1 MRIIIILLFILPQIS
16 FSQVPKILQKD
27 YSFLVTDGEVIKLH
41 QSNDTLYELKC
52 YINKPCEPR
61 PKDHYKIISS
71 KSLEG
76 FIILKLESL
85 DTIYL
90 TTDPYPD
97 TRYQLLA
104 IKVYD
109 SSKLGYLTLSNGLT
123 RKQLDT
129 TTTNI
134 SLLKDKFFFT
144 YFSDGYLKEL
154 STLKKITTKDEVK
167 EIMETAQKEDFKIL
181 AEKYKKTNINDMYAA
196 GFTAEILNLACIAM
210 GFNPI
215 GAGREINK
223 LMRQ

>member
-27 YSFLVTDGEVIKLH
+27 YSFLVTDGEVIQLH

-154 STLKKITTKDEVK
+154 SI
-167 EIMETAQKEDFKIL
+167 
-181 AEKYKKTNINDMYAA
+181 
-196 GFTAEILNLACIAM
+196 
-210 GFNPI
+210 
-215 GAGREINK
+215 
-223 LMRQ
+223 